1 MDLRKEGIGMRDF
14 PGENEKRQR
23 AEEHM
28 LAIFLEHARSFVLAR
43 TVIAALEV
51 DLFPTLQEAPAGRR
65 ELAGQLG
72 LAESAIAES
81 FFDVLVAFG
90 FLQEE
95 NDLLRLTPLAASVL
109 AAYESVKSWG
119 HEMKLLYGAMTELE
133 ELLRSGRYQDS
144 ALSRYWVYKARDDRK
159 SLPEEAVRDY
169 SSIMDA
175 SQGDLAK
182 AIVRAFD
189 FSTCRHVIDFGG
201 GYGRLAM
208 ALAQAVPGLQVTVAD
223 LPAVCEGARRRIA
236 AAGLA
241 ERVQCLPVDFHADE
255 LPTGLADAILFV
267 RVLHDWNDGE
277 VASLLRRARACLR
290 PPGAVVVVEPMW
302 DARGAKD
309 PGAVLSA
316 MMLALL
322 GGIRRSVTD
331 YLQLLRD
338 AGFREVGWRDCGLSH
353 YRMALGTL

>member
-1 MDLRKEGIGMRDF
+1 MDLRREASGMKNF
-14 PGENEKRQR
+14 PGEEEKRKSV
-23 AEEHM
+23 EEHM
-28 LAIFLEHARSFVLAR
+28 LAVLLEHVRSFVLAR
-43 TVIAALEV
+43 TVIAALEL
-51 DLFPTLQEAPAGRR
+51 DLFPTLQEGPAERH
-65 ELAGQLG
+65 ELARRLG

-95 NDLLRLTPLAASVL
+95 SGLLRLTPLAASVL
-109 AAYESVKSWG
+109 AVYESVRSWG
-119 HEMKLLYGAMTELE
+119 HEMKLLYRALTELE

-159 SLPEEAVRDY
+159 SLPEEAVSDY

-189 FSTCRHVIDFGG
+189 FSACQHVIDFGG

-208 ALAQAVPGLQVTVAD
+208 ALAQAVPGLRVTVAD

-241 ERVQCLPVDFHADE
+241 DRVQCLPVDFHGDE
-255 LPTGLADAILFV
+255 LPAGVADAILFV

-277 VASLLRRARACLR
+277 VASLLARTRACLR

-302 DARGAKD
+302 DAREAKD
-309 PGAVLSA
+309 PGAVLSS

-322 GGIRRSVTD
+322 GGRRRSVTE

-338 AGFREVGWRDCGLSH
+338 SGFREVAWRDCGLSQ
-353 YRMALGTL
+353 YRMVVGTL